1 MLYVDVPTRPEFK
14 ALNDVRADACVSI
27 YLKTT
32 PLTQQSDA
40 SRIELGNLAKQA
52 REQLEAVG
60 FDKRRLASL
69 MEHFDDLAD
78 DDAFWRLQANSLAIL
93 ATPDLLRTFRLAN
106 ALSPMVAVSD
116 RFHLKPLTAGDHI
129 PQFCFCPGAFGERGA
144 ACRNPRRAARYRGQ
158 GGRSAEGRRKRAR
171 QVHPE

>member
-1 MLYVDVPTRPEFK
+1 MLYVDIPTRPEFK

-78 DDAFWRLQANSLAIL
+78 DDAFWRLQANSLALL
-93 ATPDLLRTFRLAN
+93 ATPDR
-106 ALSPMVAVSD
+106 PVSST
-116 RFHLKPLTAGDHI
+116 HLTLPTI
-129 PQFCFCPGAFGERGA
+129 YP
-144 ACRNPRRAARYRGQ
+144 
-158 GGRSAEGRRKRAR
+158 
-171 QVHPE
+171 V